1 MWRMFCRRKC
11 CSIETLQGV
20 IRAFALI
27 TPEFMEDT
35 MKKNKY
41 VEIGDIVDMHC
52 GEQGIV
58 IEVIDDDW
66 VLLLQCDGH
75 VEKSHVGDIWK
86 SNIEVDGKAELDSFF
101 TKIFGYSSVYDKEE
115 EELIPV
121 PNEDMPF

>member
-1 MWRMFCRRKC
+1 MQEKMLQHRNFTGCDESI
-11 CSIETLQGV
+11 CSYHS
-20 IRAFALI
+20 
-27 TPEFMEDT
+27 PEFMEET

-41 VEIGDIVDMHC
+41 FEIGDIVDMHC

-75 VEKSHVGDIWK
+75 VEKSLVGDIWK
-86 SNIEVDGKAELDSFF
+86 SNTEVDGKAELDSFF

-115 EELIPV
+115 AELI
-121 PNEDMPF
+121 